1 MIIQRILNNNVV
13 IVKNKKGQEEIV
25 CGKGIAFKKK
35 VGEFVDVSAINKVFT
50 LRGRKELEYFQELW
64 EEIPVEYFK
73 VADDVVGMIKLE
85 LGKKI
90 SDTLYISLIDHI
102 YMAVQRSEKGIQ
114 VRNAMMWD
122 IQRFYPEEFHLG
134 EKALGMIQKKLNVS
148 LLQDEAAF
156 IALHIVNTSADG
168 SDMTKVLEITKLIG
182 EIETIVKRYYRME
195 FENESVYYYR
205 FVTHLKFLAQRLVT
219 KTTYDEEE
227 SELFTMV
234 RDKYDQSYQCVERI
248 AKFIQEEYHCGL
260 SGEEKLYLTIHIER
274 VTEKGMKGKR
284 TKMRRKY
291 EKLAQEIVKKVGGK
305 ENIISLRHCVT
316 RLRFQ
321 LKDVEKA
328 DTKGLEATDGVITV
342 VQALSEYMVVIG
354 QHVGEVY
361 KEVCIQA
368 GLDTAKE
375 NTCEKP
381 EKKSG
386 LETALL
392 TVMAGIGPTLYLL
405 GASGMIKGILAV
417 CVMLGL
423 SADTTVYTVM
433 YALGD
438 GLLYFLP
445 LVLGYN
451 LAKYC
456 KIEPFVGVWLA
467 AAMCYPK
474 IQGLEISILGM
485 NNTVHYTSTFLPIIF
500 SVLIASLIYRFLEK
514 RMSETRKNLV
524 IPLLTL
530 LVAFPFGILVAGP
543 FGNWMA
549 EWLHRGI
556 MALCGFSPV
565 LMGVLI
571 GGLWQVLVSV
581 GIHGIITVLAF
592 ADVLAGNSSPLLAL
606 SYSASFAVSGVAFA
620 VFMRSRNSG
629 EKQTAKAGAVSAI
642 MGATEP
648 AMYALIK
655 PDKKRFA
662 LCCAGGALGGATA
675 GFFGISM
682 HAYAGMGITGL
693 FGFFQTG
700 DVKLVGVLLMAVLPF
715 GFTWLIEMLL
725 YRQEKAVES
734 EEIIVM
740 PVNGSVE
747 QLENAED
754 TVFASKALGD
764 GVLLHSDDG
773 KVYAPCD
780 GIIQTVFPT
789 KHAIGIESTDG
800 SEILIHMGNNTVAL
814 NGKYFTVH
822 VKEKDEVKAGQILA
836 EFDKKEIEAQGYNCE
851 IPMVVTNMEMYEMS
865 GEPTYRNYKKGE
877 EIFRLKKKTN
887 V

>member
-35 VGEFVDVSAINKVFT
+35 VGEFVDASAINKVFT

-156 IALHIVNTSADG
+156 IALHIVNASADG

>member
-1 MIIQRILNNNVV
+1 
-13 IVKNKKGQEEIV
+13 
-25 CGKGIAFKKK
+25 
-35 VGEFVDVSAINKVFT
+35 
-50 LRGRKELEYFQELW
+50 
-64 EEIPVEYFK
+64 
-73 VADDVVGMIKLE
+73 
-85 LGKKI
+85 
-90 SDTLYISLIDHI
+90 
-102 YMAVQRSEKGIQ
+102 
-114 VRNAMMWD
+114 
-122 IQRFYPEEFHLG
+122 
-134 EKALGMIQKKLNVS
+134 
-148 LLQDEAAF
+148 
-156 IALHIVNTSADG
+156 
-168 SDMTKVLEITKLIG
+168 
-182 EIETIVKRYYRME
+182 
-195 FENESVYYYR
+195 
-205 FVTHLKFLAQRLVT
+205 
-219 KTTYDEEE
+219 
-227 SELFTMV
+227 
-234 RDKYDQSYQCVERI
+234 
-248 AKFIQEEYHCGL
+248 
-260 SGEEKLYLTIHIER
+260 
-274 VTEKGMKGKR
+274 
-284 TKMRRKY
+284 MRRKY
-291 EKLAQEIVKKVGGK
+291 EKLAQEIVKKVGEK

>member
-156 IALHIVNTSADG
+156 IALHIVNASADG

-274 VTEKGMKGKR
+274 VTEKGMKGK
-284 TKMRRKY
+284 KNEMRRKY

>member
-50 LRGRKELEYFQELW
+50 VRGRKELEYFQELW

-156 IALHIVNTSADG
+156 IALHIVNASADG

-274 VTEKGMKGKR
+274 VTEKGMKGKK
-284 TKMRRKY
+284 KMRRKY

-405 GASGMIKGILAV
+405 EASGMIKGILAV

>member
-1 MIIQRILNNNVV
+1 
-13 IVKNKKGQEEIV
+13 
-25 CGKGIAFKKK
+25 
-35 VGEFVDVSAINKVFT
+35 
-50 LRGRKELEYFQELW
+50 
-64 EEIPVEYFK
+64 
-73 VADDVVGMIKLE
+73 
-85 LGKKI
+85 
-90 SDTLYISLIDHI
+90 
-102 YMAVQRSEKGIQ
+102 
-114 VRNAMMWD
+114 
-122 IQRFYPEEFHLG
+122 
-134 EKALGMIQKKLNVS
+134 
-148 LLQDEAAF
+148 
-156 IALHIVNTSADG
+156 
-168 SDMTKVLEITKLIG
+168 
-182 EIETIVKRYYRME
+182 
-195 FENESVYYYR
+195 
-205 FVTHLKFLAQRLVT
+205 
-219 KTTYDEEE
+219 
-227 SELFTMV
+227 
-234 RDKYDQSYQCVERI
+234 
-248 AKFIQEEYHCGL
+248 
-260 SGEEKLYLTIHIER
+260 
-274 VTEKGMKGKR
+274 
-284 TKMRRKY
+284 MRRKY

-565 LMGVLI
+565 LMG
-571 GGLWQVLVSV
+571 
-581 GIHGIITVLAF
+581 
-592 ADVLAGNSSPLLAL
+592 
-606 SYSASFAVSGVAFA
+606 
-620 VFMRSRNSG
+620 
-629 EKQTAKAGAVSAI
+629 
-642 MGATEP
+642 ATEP